1 MPSTIAGRIA
11 FAMFVVFVLQIASIF
26 ILFFTNPLMGIVVI
40 IISTILAGPIFLV
53 TGTLGAVFEDGP
65 KKAIPFIVL
74 GLGIAELAMFLYV
87 AFGFEFGG

>member
-11 FAMFVVFVLQIASIF
+11 FAMFVIFVIQFSTVIT
-26 ILFFTNPLMGIVVI
+26 LFFTSPLMGIVVI
-40 IISTILAGPIFLV
+40 MISTIFAGPIFLV

-65 KKAIPFIVL
+65 KKAIPVIVL
-74 GLGIAELAMFLYV
+74 TLGIVELAMFLFV